1 MLKKKKK
8 VKNGEQLHDVSQLSQ
23 CMYRVVIENKCFS
36 AQSRKCYESGK
47 YTTKTQ
53 AQIKLILAF
62 AHLQRDKD
70 SVNTTPEKFE
80 NAALFLRLVLP
91 STLIRHENGAFRKR
105 SSKRSVI
112 ILLANGTL
120 GAMPNE
126 FAKQKGL

>member
-80 NAALFLRLVLP
+80 NAALFSTVGPTVHINP
-91 STLIRHENGAFRKR
+91 S
-105 SSKRSVI
+105 
-112 ILLANGTL
+112 
-120 GAMPNE
+120 
-126 FAKQKGL
+126 